1 MKLYPTMDIVYNKN
15 TDWDGIVKNTTQ
27 DILKSLPE
35 LFNIKKV
42 KAFYGDKCLAPNI
55 IVLLRELE
63 QFNMLLEVMRNTL
76 SQLAKVSTYINP

>member
-1 MKLYPTMDIVYNKN
+1 MIKLYPNIDIFYEKY
-15 TDWDGIVKNTTQ
+15 TDWDEVVQNITE

-42 KAFYGDKCLAPNI
+42 KIFYGDKCSSPSI

-63 QFNMLLEVMRNTL
+63 QFNELLKVMKNTL
-76 SQLAKVSTYINP
+76 SQLVKV